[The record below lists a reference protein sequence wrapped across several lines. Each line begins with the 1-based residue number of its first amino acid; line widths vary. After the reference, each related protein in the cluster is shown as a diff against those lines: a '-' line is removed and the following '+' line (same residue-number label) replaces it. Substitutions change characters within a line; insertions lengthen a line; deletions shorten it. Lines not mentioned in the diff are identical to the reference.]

1 MWLPLP
7 QHTFT
12 QYLVF
17 PTQKEEEAMDGP
29 RQSIPRLGPSLT
41 LWQREWLYRNK
52 GPPGPVLLKWLPLGL
67 PVSRA
72 SCVTMD
78 AGREETARFPHP
90 RVPLPLM

>member
-29 RQSIPRLGPSLT
+29 RQSIPRLGPQPHLCGIMNGPIGIKARQGQCFSNGSHLGSL
-41 LWQREWLYRNK
+41 
-52 GPPGPVLLKWLPLGL
+52 
-67 PVSRA
+67 
-72 SCVTMD
+72 
-78 AGREETARFPHP
+78 
-90 RVPLPLM
+90 